1 MNRQKAIVTILLLF
15 SVIALSA
22 QDAKYEMKSAIIR
35 KEVLMMGIKI
45 EGMQYFD
52 DFGRKEAVDI
62 TIKNGV
68 SEGVDKVVRTV
79 AVGDKVVTA
88 DLNSKTV
95 TQMTLPVEPINY
107 LQLTPEV
114 KEKSNLKELGEEMV
128 LGKNCR
134 KFSAEITQMGQLV
147 YTKAWVWKGIVLK
160 SEIESNGM
168 TISIDTVIEIQENVP
183 IPADKLTIPAGV
195 VIQ

>member
-79 AVGDKVVTA
+79 ATGDKVVTA

-114 KEKSNLKELGEEMV
+114 KEKYNLKELGEEMV

-134 KFSAEITQMGQLV
+134 KFSVEITQMGQLV